1 MKVVIADSGV
11 IISLI
16 HIDQLDLIEK
26 IFGDF
31 YIADAV
37 WIELNNYDTPDFD
50 NSQIELVK

>member
-37 WIELNNYDTPDFD
+37 WIELNNYDNPDFD